1 METIMWNEIQAAP
14 EDAILGLTEAF
25 KNDPRFAKINLG
37 VGVYVDDEGHT
48 PILDSVKAAEKRI
61 FESQNTKSYMPIA
74 GEAAYG
80 DEVQK
85 MIFGSLCDR
94 AETIHTPGGTGALRV
109 AAELLRSFSS
119 KTIWVSDPTWANHNN
134 IFEAAGLTVKTYPYY
149 NAATKDLNADGFF
162 AALEKI
168 PAGDC
173 VLLHACC
180 HNPSGVDIS
189 AGQWKQI
196 AQIAQKNGW
205 SALVD
210 FAYQGFGSSLE
221 ADRIGV
227 EELLKSGIDFFV
239 ASSFSK
245 NFGLYRERTGAL
257 TAVAA
262 TSAAAAT
269 AMSHLKATARVLYS
283 NPPAHGGMIVTAIL
297 KDAALSSLW
306 KKELDGMREHIAR
319 ARVALAEGLTQRG
332 VPMDCSFMTK
342 QKGMFSFSGLTKD
355 QVNFLKTEKAIYIV
369 GSGRINVAGLTH
381 GNLGYVC
388 DAVAEAMKR

>member
-1 METIMWNEIQAAP
+1 MWNEVTPAP

-25 KNDPRFAKINLG
+25 KKDPRFAKVNLG
-37 VGVYVDDEGHT
+37 VGVYKDDEGHT
-48 PILDSVKAAEKRI
+48 PILDSVKAAEKKI
-61 FESQNTKSYMPIA
+61 FETQNTKSYMPIA

-85 MIFGSLCDR
+85 MIFGSLCER
-94 AETIHTPGGTGALRV
+94 ASTIHTPGGTGALRV
-109 AAELLRSFSS
+109 AAELLRQFSS
-119 KTIWVSDPTWANHNN
+119 KTIWVSNPTWANHNN
-134 IFEAAGLTVKTYPYY
+134 IFDAAGLTVKSYPYY
-149 NAATKDLNADGFF
+149 NATTKDLDADGFF
-162 AALEKI
+162 ATLEAI

-180 HNPSGVDIS
+180 HNPSGVDLS
-189 AGQWKQI
+189 ADQWKQVAAI
-196 AQIAQKNGW
+196 AAKNGW

-210 FAYQGFGSSLE
+210 FAYQGFGVSIE
-221 ADRIGV
+221 TDRIGV
-227 EELLKSGIDFFV
+227 AELLKSGVDFFV

-257 TAVAA
+257 TAVAS
-262 TSAAAAT
+262 TPAAAET

-283 NPPAHGGMIVTAIL
+283 NPPAHGGMIVTTIL
-297 KDAALSSLW
+297 KDAELCALW

-319 ARVALAEGLTQRG
+319 ARSALADGLTTRG
-332 VPMDCSFMTK
+332 VPMDCSFMTR

-355 QVNFLKTEKAIYIV
+355 QVAYLKKEKAIYIV
-369 GSGRINVAGLTH
+369 GSGRINVAGLTQ

-388 DAVAEAMKR
+388 DAVAEAMNL

>member
-1 METIMWNEIQAAP
+1 MWKNVTPAP

-25 KNDPRFAKINLG
+25 KKDPRFAKINLG
-37 VGVYVDDEGHT
+37 VGVYKDEEGHT
-48 PILDSVKAAEKRI
+48 PILESVKAAEKRI
-61 FESQNTKSYMPIA
+61 FEGQNTKSYMPIA

-85 MIFGSLCDR
+85 MIFGALCSR
-94 AETIHTPGGTGALRV
+94 SSTIHTPGGTGALRV
-109 AAELLRSFSS
+109 AADLLAKFSS
-119 KTIWVSDPTWANHNN
+119 KTIWVSNPTWANHNN

-149 NAATKDLNADGFF
+149 DATTKDLDAIGFF

-189 AGQWKQI
+189 AEQWKQV
-196 AQIAQKNGW
+196 AKIAQKNGW

-210 FAYQGFGSSLE
+210 FAYQGFGDSIE
-221 ADRIGV
+221 ADRVGV
-227 EELLKSGIDFFV
+227 EALLASGIDFFI

-262 TSAAAAT
+262 TPADAGT
-269 AMSHLKATARVLYS
+269 AMSHLMATARVLYS
-283 NPPAHGGMIVTAIL
+283 NPPAHGGMIVTTIL
-297 KDAALSSLW
+297 KDNELSKLW
-306 KKELDGMREHIAR
+306 RSELDGMRDRIAQAR
-319 ARVALAEGLTQRG
+319 AALAEGLTERG

-342 QKGMFSFSGLTKD
+342 QKGMFSFSGLNKD
-355 QVNFLKTEKAIYIV
+355 QVKFLREEKAVYIV
-369 GSGRINVAGLTH
+369 GSGRINVAGLTP
-381 GNLGYVC
+381 GNMGFVC
-388 DAVAEAMKR
+388 DIVAEAMKM